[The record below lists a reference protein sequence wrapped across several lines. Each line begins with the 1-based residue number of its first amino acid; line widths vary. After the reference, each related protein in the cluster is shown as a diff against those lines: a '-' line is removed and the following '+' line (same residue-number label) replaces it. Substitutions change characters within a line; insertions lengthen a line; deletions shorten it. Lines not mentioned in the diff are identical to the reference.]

1 VDIDIRNELAEEYGE
16 HLLFAD
22 WYDKAIIGI
31 ATYDNDRVV
40 YDIPKMVEITMM
52 VLKCD
57 EAEAWEYL
65 EFNTFTA
72 WVGSNTPSYIYPVTK
87 EVGDE

>member
-1 VDIDIRNELAEEYGE
+1 MDKDIENELAEEYGN
-16 HLLFAD
+16 HLLFAAG
-22 WYDKAIIGI
+22 YDKAIIGI

-52 VLKCD
+52 DLECD
-57 EAEAWEYL
+57 EFAAWEWL

-72 WVGSNTPSYIYPVTK
+72 WVGSNTPSYIYPV
-87 EVGDE
+87 EVSDD

>member
-1 VDIDIRNELAEEYGE
+1 MNIRNNLAEEYGE

-22 WYDKAIIGI
+22 GFDTAIIAI

-40 YDIPKMVEITMM
+40 YDIPKMVEITMLD
-52 VLKCD
+52 LKCD
-57 EAEAWEYL
+57 ESEAREYL

-72 WVGSNTPSYIYPVTK
+72 WVGSNTPSYVYPV
-87 EVGDE
+87 EVTDE

>member
-1 VDIDIRNELAEEYGE
+1 MNIDIRNKLAEEFGE

-22 WYDKAIIGI
+22 GYDNAIIGI

-52 VLKCD
+52 DLRCD
-57 EAEAWEYL
+57 EDQAWEYL
-65 EFNTFTA
+65 QFNTFTA
-72 WVGSNTPSYIYPVTK
+72 WVGSNTPSYIYPEEVTN
-87 EVGDE
+87 G